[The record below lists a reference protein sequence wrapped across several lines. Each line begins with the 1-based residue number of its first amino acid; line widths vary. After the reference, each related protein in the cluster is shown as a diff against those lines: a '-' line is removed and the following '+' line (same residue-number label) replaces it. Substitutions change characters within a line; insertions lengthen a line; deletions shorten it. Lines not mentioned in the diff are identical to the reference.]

1 MDFLTAQEIKDVMG
15 ALKGQLPDATYKK
28 VAPLLSNLIAVLERA
43 HDDERRQLR
52 EEREALD
59 KEREAVNFARH
70 SLEKDREALENERR
84 IVEREKR
91 LAQQWRQGEEGL
103 AEIKSSL
110 GAEAE
115 PKGPAGQAEDT
126 QAAEGE

>member
-1 MDFLTAQEIKDVMG
+1 MDFLTAQEIKDIMG
-15 ALKGQLPDATYKK
+15 ALKGQLPEATYGK

-110 GAEAE
+110 GADAE
-115 PKGPAGQAEDT
+115 SEESSEQAEET
-126 QAAEGE
+126 PAAEGE